1 MASLTNAYARV
12 REQTQAN
19 NAAGDSGVMQG
30 MQEAFTGIL
39 GDLTKDFDPDNPIEN
54 RLSPIGE
61 ALDSVLNIRQ
71 GQIEKELNRRANLDE
86 KLYASQA
93 GMRETKLAEDLENR
107 IKIQAAE
114 NKTDALFNFEQ

>member
-71 GQIEKELNRRANLDE
+71 GQIKKELER
-86 KLYASQA
+86 QA
-93 GMRETKLAEDLENR
+93 GIAEMKFTADRNLADMTR
-107 IKIQAAE
+107 
-114 NKTDALFNFEQ
+114 